1 MYFFEVKHSMENVF
15 FHQVFKVNRHGE
27 NERFQPFK
35 ELHNRR
41 LLWHGSRNTNYAGI
55 LSQGLRIAPPEAPV
69 VSFFWVHLPLRWL
82 KI

>member
-35 ELHNRR
+35 ELYNRR

-69 VSFFWVHLPLRWL
+69 VSFLWVPFAPQLA
-82 KI
+82 